1 MSSQPERDPVALR
14 LVMFA
19 GGLTVALV
27 AGFAVGRLV
36 NPPDVPGGGPAVHAE
51 NGTAGS
57 DGHGTDGHDA
67 DSGAPAAPGAPG
79 GTAEAG
85 GLAVSAGGYT
95 LVPESTELVAGAPGR
110 LRFRVDGPDR
120 QPVTSF
126 AVEHDK
132 PLHLVVVRRD
142 LSGYQHLHPTMAADG
157 TWSVDLRLAEPGSWR
172 AYADFVAVPRDGA
185 RTALTLGVDLVA
197 AGPYRPVA
205 LPAPSRIAT
214 VDGHTVSYEGTPE
227 VGTMRPLLFRVS
239 TGAGPAALQPYLG
252 AYGHLVVLREGDL
265 GYVHV
270 HPEER
275 LAGTAVKFWLAAP
288 SPGRYRMF
296 FDFQVAGQVRTAAYT
311 LVVT

>member
-1 MSSQPERDPVALR
+1 
-14 LVMFA
+14 
-19 GGLTVALV
+19 
-27 AGFAVGRLV
+27 VGRT
-36 NPPDVPGGGPAVHAE
+36 DGGPAAHTE
-51 NGTAGS
+51 SGTAE
-57 DGHGTDGHDA
+57 DGHGHGRGGAPGDGHDGS
-67 DSGAPAAPGAPG
+67 SGAGTNAPTGAG
-79 GTAEAG
+79 EAS
-85 GLAVSAGGYT
+85 GLAVSAHGYT
-95 LVPESTELVAGAPGR
+95 MVPEATGFTAGTPGQF
-110 LRFRVDGPDR
+110 RFRVDGPDR
-120 QPVTSF
+120 QPVTTF

-142 LSGYQHLHPTMAADG
+142 LTGYQHLHPTMAADG

-172 AYADFVAVPRDGA
+172 AYADFVAVRRDGA
-185 RTALTLGVDLVA
+185 RTSLTLGVDLVA
-197 AGPYRPVA
+197 AGTYRPVA
-205 LPAPSRIAT
+205 LPAADRTAT

-227 VGTMRPLLFRVS
+227 VGTMRPLLFRVN
-239 TGAGPAALQPYLG
+239 TPAGPAALQPYLG

-288 SPGRYRMF
+288 SPGRYRVF